1 MIERRK
7 RKLKELIEL
16 HGGKS
21 NTNLSIK
28 ELIELHKGKNDEEN
42 ETVDELIEKQIK
54 KRIKESDMMFKYF
67 GRF

>member
-1 MIERRK
+1 MAK
-7 RKLKELIEL
+7 RTIKELIEL

-21 NTNLSIK
+21 STNLSIK
-28 ELIELHKGKNDEEN
+28 ELIELHKGKNDEED

-54 KRIKESDMMFKYF
+54 KRIKESDAMFKYF